1 MKKRIVPVAIVLLTL
16 FSLSACGNDNNN
28 DSANNP
34 SNSNTPNQNITDTTP
49 GDTTTPN
56 TSSDD
61 ADTQDIYSESRT
73 QALKDAINTEVSQA
87 NETWVMVSGD
97 MAYIA
102 LDIKSTDTAAE
113 TDNIKEEVSQIVFNT
128 DSDITD
134 VYISADADTLSRVK
148 ETFKDLANGKPIS
161 GLTAEITNMFTR
173 ITPTH
178 TEK

>member
-16 FSLSACGNDNNN
+16 FSLSACGNDKTTT
-28 DSANNP
+28 P
-34 SNSNTPNQNITDTTP
+34 STPTTPNQNITDSTNN
-49 GDTTTPN
+49 TTTPN

-61 ADTQDIYSESRT
+61 TTTQDIYSESRT
-73 QALKDAINTEVSQA
+73 QTIKDAIDTEVSQA

-102 LDIKSTDTAAE
+102 LDIKADDTAKE
-113 TDNIKEEVSQIVFNT
+113 TTDIKEEVAQIVFNT
-128 DSDITD
+128 DNDITD

-148 ETFKDLANGKPIS
+148 ETFKDLTNGKPIS

-178 TEK
+178 SEK